1 MAEPSQLKIRRDFP
15 RPTAAERAAFETAPT
30 GWVVDAQGRRG
41 ALPHWIRPISTA
53 TRFVGTALTVR
64 TRPVDNL
71 APYAAL
77 KFAKP
82 GDVLVVAVDGSDT
95 ASVLGDILLGM
106 ARNAGIVA
114 AVTDGVVRDITGINQ
129 VGLPTFARG
138 LSPNSPLKDG
148 PGEVGYPVTLGGVLV
163 NPGDLVV
170 GDIDGVVVVS
180 RGAVGTVGSELAA
193 IAEKERKMEAAVAA
207 GAKYPAWLD
216 DVLASARV
224 RYED

>member
-1 MAEPSQLKIRRDFP
+1 MAEPPQLKIRRAFP
-15 RPTAAERAAFETAPT
+15 RPTAAECAAFDTAPT

-41 ALPHWIRPISTA
+41 ALPHWIRPLTTA
-53 TRFVGTALTVR
+53 IRFVGTALTVR

-82 GDVLVVAVDGSDT
+82 GDVLIVAVDGSDT

-114 AVTDGVVRDITGINQ
+114 AVTDGVVRDINGINQ

-148 PGEVGYPVTLGGVLV
+148 PGEIGFPVTLGGVFI
-163 NPGDLVV
+163 NAGDLVV
-170 GDIDGVVVVS
+170 GDIDGVVVVPRS
-180 RGAVGTVGSELAA
+180 EVGAVGRELSV

-207 GAKYPAWLD
+207 GATVPAWLD
-216 DVLASARV
+216 DVLASSRV
-224 RYED
+224 RYVD

>member
-15 RPTAAERAAFETAPT
+15 RPTAAERAAYETAPT
-30 GWVVDAQGRRG
+30 GWIVDAQGRRG
-41 ALPHWIRPISTA
+41 ALPHWIRPLSTA

-64 TRPVDNL
+64 TRPIDNL

-82 GDVLVVAVDGSDT
+82 GDVLIVAVDGSDT

-114 AVTDGVVRDITGINQ
+114 AVTDGVVRDIGGINE

-138 LSPNSPLKDG
+138 LSPNSPMKDG
-148 PGEVGYPVTLGGVLV
+148 PGEIGFAVTLGGVV
-163 NPGDLVV
+163 INPGDLVV
-170 GDIDGVVVVS
+170 GDIDGVVVVA
-180 RGAVGTVGSELAA
+180 REEVGAIGAELAA

-216 DVLASARV
+216 DILASTRV
-224 RYED
+224 RFVD